1 MARVGGCR
9 TRWSVPDRGFLSANL
24 GGCFAGLAFARVV
37 PFAAGDARRVD
48 DRSAHFYSLVG
59 SVRGLGADRFA
70 ARHPALSSAGSAC
83 RRHTDLPGGLVRM
96 PGMSLVQ
103 HPRDVLGESGSAL
116 LPVAGGRQ
124 VADARVDSYAPSRGS
139 LSPGSGTSRMTSRVS
154 RGPSTTPVGIVTAA
168 PGSGATWSAAH
179 GARPVLVQALGSPWG
194 GLQGARGFDV
204 WIGPDGPSTDVSF
217 PIVGVR
223 GVPPEGFAHPSETRS
238 AIVAWTSPVR
248 GRVRISGSVSDGDP
262 RGGDGVTWV
271 LRKGLRTLAA
281 GTLRN
286 GAGRRPFGVSSVDV
300 NAGEMLYLKGHSASL
315 ERLRLDDALAADR

>member
-1 MARVGGCR
+1 MSQTHRPS
-9 TRWSVPDRGFLSANL
+9 RWSRAYARDVAGPASSRRPRRVWERFTPRRRWPPGSGRSCRLL
-24 GGCFAGLAFARVV
+24 RPVQGLAFARVWD
-37 PFAAGDARRVD
+37 FADDFARVQGSLHNPGGDRYGSAGVWG
-48 DRSAHFYSLVG
+48 YMVG
-59 SVRGLGADRFA
+59 STR
-70 ARHPALSSAGSAC
+70 
-83 RRHTDLPGGLVRM
+83 
-96 PGMSLVQ
+96 
-103 HPRDVLGESGSAL
+103 
-116 LPVAGGRQ
+116 
-124 VADARVDSYAPSRGS
+124 
-139 LSPGSGTSRMTSRVS
+139 
-154 RGPSTTPVGIVTAA
+154 
-168 PGSGATWSAAH
+168 
-179 GARPVLVQALGSPWG
+179 ARPVLVQALGSPWG